1 MYLLDLN
8 TKTNKKDLVSRK
20 TRPLFFYRF
29 HEIFLKVVKL
39 MNPDPED
46 ILVYTLSFIFFLFSF
61 FFIIEL

>member
-1 MYLLDLN
+1 MYLVDLN

-20 TRPLFFYRF
+20 TRQLFLSISR
-29 HEIFLKVVKL
+29 IFLKVVKL

>member
-1 MYLLDLN
+1 MYLVDLN

-20 TRPLFFYRF
+20 TRQLFFYRF

-39 MNPDPED
+39 INPDPED

>member
-8 TKTNKKDLVSRK
+8 TKRIKNLV
-20 TRPLFFYRF
+20 YY
-29 HEIFLKVVKL
+29 V
-39 MNPDPED
+39 NPDPEH

>member
-1 MYLLDLN
+1 MYLVDLN

-20 TRPLFFYRF
+20 TRQPFFYRF

>member
-1 MYLLDLN
+1 MYLVDLN

-20 TRPLFFYRF
+20 TRQL
-29 HEIFLKVVKL
+29 FLKVVKL